1 MSKIRECFKSR
12 REFGHLIEAD
22 YSQLEINV
30 LALLSEDAMLIKD
43 LKSGRDL
50 HTMRASELYNIKEY
64 DVTPKQ
70 RRLAKTLSFQLQY
83 GAGAKTMAEINKIPQ
98 KLAKDFI
105 YNFFDRY
112 EDVFNWHQDLLRHV
126 SENRTKSMT
135 PELVGE
141 RTPMGLSRHKCEMTT
156 ATGRNLVFKDYDSK
170 YRKGETAFSPTEIK
184 NYPVQSVAT
193 DIMKIALGAL
203 AYKVWFDE
211 DICIINTIHDNI
223 MLDVSE
229 ENHTKACKLLTWAML
244 DRTTEI
250 LKKRY
255 NIELP
260 VPLEIEIKS
269 GGSWDCMKKVDLPFM
284 QYKGV
289 DIRNM

>member
-12 REFGHLIEAD
+12 KTQGHLIEAD

-30 LALLSEDAMLIKD
+30 LALLSKDSILIND

-83 GAGAKTMAEINKIPQ
+83 GAGAKTMADINKIPQ
-98 KLAKDFI
+98 KIAKDFI
-105 YNFFDRY
+105 HNFFDRY
-112 EDVFNWHQDLLRHV
+112 EDVFRWHQDLLNYIHT
-126 SENRTKSMT
+126 NRKNS
-135 PELVGE
+135 GE
-141 RTPMGLSRHKCEMTT
+141 RTAMGLPRYKCEMPTI
-156 ATGRNLVFKDYDSK
+156 TGRNLVFKEYDSK
-170 YRKGETAFSPTEIK
+170 YKKGETAFSPTEIK

-203 AYKVWFDE
+203 AYRVWFDN
-211 DICIINTIHDNI
+211 DILLVNTIHDNI
-223 MLDVSE
+223 MLDVAEDLHDKS
-229 ENHTKACKLLTWAML
+229 CKLLTWAMV
-244 DRTTEI
+244 DRTTDI
-250 LKKRY
+250 LKSRY

-260 VPLEIEIKS
+260 VPLTIDIKS
-269 GGSWDCMKKVDLPFM
+269 GASWDSMKKVELPYM
-284 QYKGV
+284 QYNKV
-289 DIRNM
+289 DIHDI

>member
-1 MSKIRECFKSR
+1 MSKIRECFTSR
-12 REFGHLIEAD
+12 TTHGHLIEAD

-30 LALLSEDAMLIKD
+30 LALLSKDAMLIKD
-43 LKSGRDL
+43 LNSGRDL

-83 GAGAKTMAEINKIPQ
+83 GAGAKTMAQINKIPYQ
-98 KLAKDFI
+98 LAKDFI

-112 EDVFNWHQDLLRHV
+112 EDVFNWHQDLLQHT
-126 SENRTKSMT
+126 SENRKPS
-135 PELVGE
+135 GE
-141 RTPMGLSRHKCEMTT
+141 RTPMGLPRYKCEMTT

-170 YRKGETAFSPTEIK
+170 YKKGETAFSPTEIK

-211 DICIINTIHDNI
+211 DMYIINTIHDNI

-229 ENHTKACKLLTWAML
+229 DNHTKACKLLTWAML
-244 DRTTEI
+244 DRTTDI
-250 LKKRY
+250 LKNRY
-255 NIELP
+255 DIELP
-260 VPLEIEIKS
+260 VPLNIEIKS
-269 GGSWDCMKKVDLPFM
+269 GHSWDCMKKVDLPFM

>member
-12 REFGHLIEAD
+12 RENGFLVEAD

-30 LALLSEDAMLIKD
+30 LALLSEDEMLIKD

-98 KLAKDFI
+98 KVAKEFI
-105 YNFFDRY
+105 HNFFDRY
-112 EDVFNWHQDLLRHV
+112 EDVFKWHQDLQDHV
-126 SENRTKSMT
+126 NTYCESE
-135 PELVGE
+135 GE
-141 RTPMGLSRHKCEMTT
+141 RTPMGLPRYECEIHTI
-156 ATGRNLVFKDYDSK
+156 TGRKLIFKDYDSK
-170 YRKGETAFSPTEIK
+170 YKKGETAFSPTEIK

-203 AYKVWFDE
+203 AYKLWFDT
-211 DICIINTIHDNI
+211 DMCIINTIHDNI
-223 MLDVSE
+223 MLDVAE
-229 ENHTKACKLLTWAML
+229 EQHTNACKALKWAMV
-244 DRTTEI
+244 DRTTQI
-250 LKKRY
+250 LKSRY
-255 NIELP
+255 DIELP

-269 GGSWDCMKKVDLPFM
+269 GGSWDCMKKVDTPN
-284 QYKGV
+284 
-289 DIRNM
+289 I

>member
-1 MSKIRECFKSR
+1 MSSIRECFKSR
-12 REFGHLIEAD
+12 REFGLLVEAD

-98 KLAKDFI
+98 KVAKEFI
-105 YNFFDRY
+105 HNFFDRY
-112 EDVFNWHQDLLRHV
+112 EDVWKWHGDLRYHV
-126 SENRTKSMT
+126 DTRCDHQ
-135 PELVGE
+135 GE
-141 RTPMGLSRHKCEMTT
+141 RTPMGLPRYQCEMRTI
-156 ATGRNLVFKDYDSK
+156 TGRKLVFKDYDSK
-170 YRKGETAFSPTEIK
+170 YKKGETAFSPTEIK

-203 AYKVWFDE
+203 AYKLWFDT
-211 DICIINTIHDNI
+211 DMCIINTIHDNI
-223 MLDVSE
+223 MLDVVE
-229 ENHTKACKLLTWAML
+229 EQHTRACKALKWAMV
-244 DRTTEI
+244 DRTTQI
-250 LKKRY
+250 LKSRY

-269 GGSWDCMKKVDLPFM
+269 GGSWDCMKKVDTP
-284 QYKGV
+284 Y
-289 DIRNM
+289 I

>member
-83 GAGAKTMAEINKIPQ
+83 GAGAKTMADINKIPQ

-105 YNFFDRY
+105 FNFFDRY
-112 EDVFNWHQDLLRHV
+112 EDVWRWHGDLQAHV
-126 SENRTKSMT
+126 SNTRQHN
-135 PELVGE
+135 GE
-141 RTPMGLSRHKCEMTT
+141 RTPMGLPRYQSEMTT
-156 ATGRNLVFKDYDSK
+156 KTGRTLVFKEYDSK
-170 YRKGETAFSPTEIK
+170 YKKGETSFSPTEIK

-193 DIMKIALGAL
+193 DIMKISLGAL

-211 DICIINTIHDNI
+211 DICIINTVHDNI

-229 ENHTKACKLLTWAML
+229 ENHTRACKLLTWAML

-289 DIRNM
+289 DIRNI

>member
-1 MSKIRECFKSR
+1 MSNIRECFKSR
-12 REFGHLIEAD
+12 RELGKLVEAD

-30 LALLSEDAMLIKD
+30 LALLSEDEMLIKD

-98 KLAKDFI
+98 KVAKEFI
-105 YNFFDRY
+105 HNFFDRY
-112 EDVFNWHQDLLRHV
+112 EDVFKWHQDLQDHV
-126 SENRTKSMT
+126 NTYCESE
-135 PELVGE
+135 GE
-141 RTPMGLSRHKCEMTT
+141 RTPMGLPRYECEIHTI
-156 ATGRNLVFKDYDSK
+156 TGRKLIFKDYDSK
-170 YRKGETAFSPTEIK
+170 YKKGETAFSPTEIK

-203 AYKVWFDE
+203 AYKVWFDT
-211 DICIINTIHDNI
+211 DMCIINTIHDNI
-223 MLDVSE
+223 MLDVE
-229 ENHTKACKLLTWAML
+229 EEQHTNACKALKWAMV
-244 DRTTEI
+244 DRTTQI
-250 LKKRY
+250 LKSRY
-255 NIELP
+255 DIELP

-269 GGSWDCMKKVDLPFM
+269 GGSWDCMKKVDTP
-284 QYKGV
+284 Y
-289 DIRNM
+289 I

>member
-1 MSKIRECFKSR
+1 MSNIRECFKSR
-12 REFGHLIEAD
+12 RELGKLVEAD

-30 LALLSEDAMLIKD
+30 LALLSEDEMLIKD

-98 KLAKDFI
+98 KVAKEFI
-105 YNFFDRY
+105 HNFFDRY
-112 EDVFNWHQDLLRHV
+112 EDVFKWHQDLQDHV
-126 SENRTKSMT
+126 NTYCESK
-135 PELVGE
+135 GE
-141 RTPMGLSRHKCEMTT
+141 RTPMGLPRYECEIHTI
-156 ATGRNLVFKDYDSK
+156 TGRKLIFKDYDSK
-170 YRKGETAFSPTEIK
+170 YKKGETAFSPTEIK

-203 AYKVWFDE
+203 AYKVWFDT
-211 DICIINTIHDNI
+211 DMCIINTIHDNI
-223 MLDVSE
+223 MLDVE
-229 ENHTKACKLLTWAML
+229 EEQHTNACKALKWAMV
-244 DRTTEI
+244 DRTTQI
-250 LKKRY
+250 LKSRY
-255 NIELP
+255 DIELP

-269 GGSWDCMKKVDLPFM
+269 GGSWDCMKKVDTP
-284 QYKGV
+284 Y
-289 DIRNM
+289 I